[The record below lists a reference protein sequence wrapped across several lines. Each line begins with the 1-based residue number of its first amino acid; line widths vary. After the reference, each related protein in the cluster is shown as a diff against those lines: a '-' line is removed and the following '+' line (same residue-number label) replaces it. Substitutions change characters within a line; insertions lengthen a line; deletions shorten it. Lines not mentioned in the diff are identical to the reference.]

1 MVKEKILKTIIFS
14 SLGVAFLLLGAFG
27 TEFAHGVSEGITY
40 QADTSFN
47 VNINEMLS
55 VNISYPDFW
64 ASGTINEFLTNKIGI
79 SVITNNPAGFVASM
93 KSASSSPNL
102 INLTDSSYV
111 MPTISDVSVT
121 INDATDSG
129 DDFPAN
135 HWGYSVVNGSAAIPL
150 TYYPM
155 VGSGDYPIEVA
166 RSNVAT
172 NEIAKD
178 IYFAAKTDGSVASG
192 TYANKVIISI
202 VPGVAPDPIDDPI
215 DEPIIDPGEPIIP
228 GPDIPI
234 VSKSV
239 NPQPG
244 LMSVTTTTSSSYAK
258 PAGVNDTTISNVNE
272 GVPLA
277 AGLAVAAG
285 VSAAAGAIFFVVA
298 KRRRKDED
306 DDDGTEDY

>member
-1 MVKEKILKTIIFS
+1 MVKKKILKTTIFS
-14 SLGVAFLLLGAFG
+14 SLGVVFLLLGAFG
-27 TEFAHGVSEGITY
+27 TESAHGVSEGITY

-135 HWGYSVVNGSAAIPL
+135 HWGYSVVNGSAAVPL

-172 NEIAKD
+172 SEIAKD
-178 IYFAAKTDGSVASG
+178 IYFAAKTDGAVASG
-192 TYANKVIISI
+192 TYANRVIISI

-215 DEPIIDPGEPIIP
+215 DEPIIDDPII
-228 GPDIPI
+228 GPIDDPI
-234 VSKSV
+234 FVTSV
-239 NPQPG
+239 G
-244 LMSVTTTTSSSYAK
+244 TRSVMTSSSSPVTTSSSYAK

-285 VSAAAGAIFFVVA
+285 VSAAAGVIFFVVA

>member
-102 INLTDSSYV
+102 INLTDSSYAI
-111 MPTISDVSVT
+111 PTISDVSVT

-135 HWGYSVVNGSAAIPL
+135 HWGYSVVNGSAAVPL

-215 DEPIIDPGEPIIP
+215 DEPIIDPGGPIVPGP

-234 VSKSV
+234 SMSV

-244 LMSVTTTTSSSYAK
+244 LMSVATTTSSSYAK

-306 DDDGTEDY
+306 DDGTEDY

>member
-1 MVKEKILKTIIFS
+1 MVKEKILKTTIFS
-14 SLGVAFLLLGAFG
+14 SLGVVFLLLGAFG
-27 TEFAHGVSEGITY
+27 TESAHGVSEGITY

-102 INLTDSSYV
+102 INLTDSSYAI
-111 MPTISDVSVT
+111 PTISDVSVT

-135 HWGYSVVNGSAAIPL
+135 HWGYSVVNGSAAVPL

-215 DEPIIDPGEPIIP
+215 IDPGGPIVPGP

-234 VSKSV
+234 SMSV

-244 LMSVTTTTSSSYAK
+244 LMSVATTTSSSYAK